1 MIFYVFFIKGN
12 GAVREF
18 SFLVESVETPLF
30 RRGPAGV
37 VGRPVQESG
46 KGRKVFF
53 VPLSEKTDPRT
64 EAILQGIAD
73 RVTAQQFATWFSCVR
88 LEFVPPE
95 EVRISVPNRFHR
107 VWIEKRYRNVIV
119 ETVRQ
124 LAHVTPEITI
134 AVDPS
139 IRKHPLGKTTSEN
152 EGEEIRGVEPETAE
166 KVEILGQPLNPNYT
180 FENFVVGPSNHFC
193 HAAAVAVAAKPGDS
207 YNPLFIHGNAGL
219 GKTHLLQALCHVL
232 AEKGHK
238 ICYLSCEDFTN
249 QYITAMRT
257 RALDAFRK
265 RFRGLDLLVLD
276 DVHFLTNKPA
286 TQEEFLHTFNALV
299 DGPGKQVVL
308 ASDSH
313 PRLIAKLKESL
324 MTRFVAG
331 MVARIDPPDEATR
344 LEILRQ
350 KSAASGV
357 DFAPGVLEFLAQ
369 RLEGSVRE
377 LEGALTMLVAHARL
391 ARREV
396 NLVLAREVL
405 ARLGRALMP
414 GSVGMDQIAEAVAA
428 HFGLSPRDLRSAS
441 RRRSLTF
448 PRQVAMF
455 LARRHTGC
463 SLAEIGEHFGGRD
476 HSTAAGAIRRVQ
488 RLMKAD
494 PAILRLVEHLEGRLR
509 RR

>member
-1 MIFYVFFIKGN
+1 MSRTTTDVWSRVLEGVRREIGPERFNLWMRNTKPLRLEEGELVVGVPNLFILEWVHTHYGEVISAQAAEAL
-12 GAVREF
+12 GEPVRIRFEVDG
-18 SFLVESVETPLF
+18 SLF
-30 RRGPAGV
+30 RQRRREQVEQEEAFLTAAARGKLASPAEV
-37 VGRPVQESG
+37 LER
-46 KGRKVFF
+46 
-53 VPLSEKTDPRT
+53 TNPRM
-64 EAILQGIAD
+64 
-73 RVTAQQFATWFSCVR
+73 R
-88 LEFVPPE
+88 LE
-95 EVRISVPNRFHR
+95 
-107 VWIEKRYRNVIV
+107 
-119 ETVRQ
+119 T
-124 LAHVTPEITI
+124 
-134 AVDPS
+134 
-139 IRKHPLGKTTSEN
+139 
-152 EGEEIRGVEPETAE
+152 
-166 KVEILGQPLNPNYT
+166 
-180 FENFVVGPSNHFC
+180 FVVGDCNRLAYS
-193 HAAAVAVAAKPGDS
+193 AACEVARAPGKAF
-207 YNPLFIHGNAGL
+207 NPLFIHGSVGL
-219 GKTHLLQALCHVL
+219 GKTHLLQGIAAAVGSNLPRCSCL
-232 AEKGHK
+232 Y
-238 ICYLSCEDFTN
+238 ISCEDFTN